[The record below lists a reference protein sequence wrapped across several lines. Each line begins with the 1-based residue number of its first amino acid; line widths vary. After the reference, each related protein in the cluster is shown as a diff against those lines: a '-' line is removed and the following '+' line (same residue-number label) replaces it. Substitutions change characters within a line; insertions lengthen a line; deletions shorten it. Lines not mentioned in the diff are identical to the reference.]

1 MAQVP
6 SSARSRFS
14 GLYGWLADREERAA
28 RHGFA
33 LSQGDGPSYRGAPEQ
48 LAAFR
53 AGEPVNIRA
62 ADLPPWARVGVA
74 VRWWT
79 RAVVQPDGTVTY
91 HDDDGSRWMAENEL

>member
-6 SSARSRFS
+6 TGARSRFS

-28 RHGFA
+28 LRGFT
-33 LSQGDGPSYRGAPEQ
+33 LSPADQPSYIGSSER
-48 LAAFR
+48 LAALR

-62 ADLPPWARVGVA
+62 ADLPPWARVGVV

-79 RAVVQPDGTVTY
+79 RVVVAPDGTVTY
-91 HDDDGSRWMAENEL
+91 EDDDGSRWMAENEL